1 VLGLKRK
8 LAAFLHLFGLS
19 CLGGAVFL
27 ELLVL
32 SDIIR
37 RGYFLGV
44 EPNLAVAFF
53 ELALAACA
61 AAYYGFLCLRTLKAQ
76 AETLSGGCESGS

>member
-1 VLGLKRK
+1 LRRSVRAL
-8 LAAFLHLFGLS
+8 LHLFGLS

-32 SDIIR
+32 SDIVR
-37 RGYFLGV
+37 RGCFLGV
-44 EPNLAVAFF
+44 EPNPAVAFL

-61 AAYYGFLCLRTLKAQ
+61 AAYYAFLYFKTLKAL
-76 AETLSGGCESGS
+76 A